1 MIQRVQIDGVELP
14 RLYIVENNEDMRIAK
29 ENGIPYIKWN
39 DGIES
44 LIKILLRPTLEKM
57 FPHIDWY
64 AVLGHKRVMRTKIYE
79 VSHVREPRDPSTIN
93 HADYDYDK
101 MIKSQMAHD
110 PSKFIIETEDDEIP
124 EEFADIATGDR
135 SFSDDHEHDRYGEN
149 TYMHSYSIEQYIGD
163 LSSSVDIDVLQRLAL
178 LPKFVGDV
186 SDCIRV
192 NISNSMH
199 WTEGYNKKLGVPVG
213 KFNNSKQLPNL
224 IILDI
229 SASIPRGISATM
241 ITLIDTMRNQC
252 DADLIITSRRSGY
265 YPMGTELPSPDTIK
279 QYYGTGNEGVE
290 FASILEKHIAGR
302 EFGHVISFG
311 DNDNPIK
318 AYKWGWT
325 EPEQFGMG
333 CSFSPKMMGTKV
345 HKVHHYHTRY
355 KNKETGYAM
364 WVKDCCPDVDMEFD
378 TSWARCMKD

>member
-79 VSHVREPRDPSTIN
+79 VSHVQEPRDPSTIN

-124 EEFADIATGDR
+124 EELADIATGDR

-311 DNDNPIK
+311 DNDNPIE

>member
-39 DGIES
+39 GGIES
-44 LIKILLRPTLEKM
+44 LVKILLRPTLEKM

-64 AVLGHKRVMRTKIYE
+64 VVLGRKRVMRTKIYE
-79 VSHVREPRDPSTIN
+79 VSHVREPRDPSTID
-93 HADYDYDK
+93 HANYDYDK
-101 MIKSQMAHD
+101 MIKSQLAHD

-124 EEFADIATGDR
+124 EELADIATGDR

-149 TYMHSYSIEQYIGD
+149 TYVHSYSIEQYIGD

-192 NISNSMH
+192 NLSNSMH

-213 KFNNSKQLPNL
+213 KFDNSKQLPNL

-311 DNDNPIK
+311 DNDNPIE

-345 HKVHHYHTRY
+345 HKVHHYHTCY
-355 KNKETGYAM
+355 GNKETGYAM

-378 TSWARCMKD
+378 TSWARCMKN

>member
-1 MIQRVQIDGVELP
+1 MIQRVKIDGVELP

-64 AVLGHKRVMRTKIYE
+64 AVLGRKRVMRTKIYE
-79 VSHVREPRDPSTIN
+79 VSHMREPRDPSTIN

-101 MIKSQMAHD
+101 MIKSQLAHD

-135 SFSDDHEHDRYGEN
+135 SFSDDHEHDRYDEN

-192 NISNSMH
+192 NLSNSMH

-213 KFNNSKQLPNL
+213 KFDNSKQLPNL

-279 QYYGTGNEGVE
+279 QYYGTGNEGAE

-311 DNDNPIK
+311 DNDNPID

-325 EPEQFGMG
+325 EPEQFGMD

-345 HKVHHYHTRY
+345 HKVHHYHTCYR
-355 KNKETGYAM
+355 NKETGYAM

-378 TSWARCMKD
+378 TNWARCMKD

>member
-101 MIKSQMAHD
+101 MIKSQLAHD

-213 KFNNSKQLPNL
+213 RFDNSKQLPNL

-311 DNDNPIK
+311 DNDNPID

-345 HKVHHYHTRY
+345 HKVHHYHTYYR
-355 KNKETGYAM
+355 NKETGYAM

>member
-14 RLYIVENNEDMRIAK
+14 RLYIVENNEDIRIAK

-39 DGIES
+39 NGIES
-44 LIKILLRPTLEKM
+44 LVKILLRPTLEKM
-57 FPHIDWY
+57 FPHIDWVK
-64 AVLGHKRVMRTKIYE
+64 VLGRKHAMRTLIYE
-79 VSHVREPRDPSTIN
+79 VENVEKPRDPATVKR
-93 HADYDYDK
+93 ADYDYEK
-101 MIKSQMAHD
+101 MIKSQLAHD
-110 PSKFIIETEDDEIP
+110 PSKLIIEADEDEVP
-124 EEFADIATGDR
+124 EELADIAVDDR
-135 SFSDDHEHDRYGEN
+135 SFSDEHYNKGYGES
-149 TYMHSYSIEQYIGD
+149 TYVHSYSIEQYVGD
-163 LSSSVDIDVLQRLAL
+163 LSSSVDIEVLQRLAL

-192 NISNSMH
+192 NLSNSMH

-213 KFNNSKQLPNL
+213 RFGNARQLPNL

-241 ITLIDTMRNQC
+241 ITLIDTMRSQC

-265 YPMGTELPSPDTIK
+265 YPMGSELPSPDTIK

-311 DNDNPIK
+311 DNDNPVS
-318 AYKWGWT
+318 AYDWGWAD
-325 EPEQFGMG
+325 PKKFGMG
-333 CSFSPKMMGTKV
+333 GRFNPKMMGTKV
-345 HKVHHYHTRY
+345 HKVHHYHTFRN
-355 KNKETGYAM
+355 NKETGYAR
-364 WVKDCCPDVDMEFD
+364 WVRDCCPDVEMEFD
-378 TSWARCMKD
+378 TSWAQCMKD